1 MIYYSDDS
9 YGDLRYFIE
18 VNLENLFYRYESPL
32 ESYENIGG
40 YFSRTYKIECKDIP
54 VYSFRR
60 KQTFG

>member
-1 MIYYSDDS
+1 MIYERRNN

-32 ESYENIGG
+32 ESNENIGSYG
-40 YFSRTYKIECKDIP
+40 STYKIECKDIP